1 MKVTIGDDY
10 IEILEDKVTNEYYEG
25 QIEETEIVYWHQ
37 DEWLEDPESVVP
49 AIANAIHLA
58 HTNPQELKRLLNK

>member
-1 MKVTIGDDY
+1 MEASIGEDY
-10 IEILEDKVTNEYYEG
+10 VAVHQYEEVDG
-25 QIEETEIVYWHQ
+25 ETHEEEIVYWCK

-58 HTNPQELKRLLNK
+58 YTEPEELKRLLKK

>member
-25 QIEETEIVYWHQ
+25 QIEETEIVYWHK

-58 HTNPQELKRLLNK
+58 YTNPQELKRLLNK